1 MGLDIFFDE
10 DIRNALLAANEASAS
25 TARVC
30 AALGGDQ
37 VALRAY
43 LEGYRAALT
52 TVALAFGLSPAII
65 TCRDPSIPQQ
75 AQDAAGSGQGETL
88 EVEACTVSESLP
100 ISTQKEK
107 G

>member
-1 MGLDIFFDE
+1 MGLDLFFTE